1 MILVVGVAD
10 HQPQQVVEDNVVL
23 KDQRLKFVREVT
35 PSADILPLVQREKYD
50 KNLQEGCRVC

>member
-1 MILVVGVAD
+1 MILVVGVDD

-35 PSADILPLVQREKYD
+35 PSADILPLV
-50 KNLQEGCRVC
+50 